1 MKKIIAII
9 MSVVIMCS
17 IMLPV
22 FAVETVDEDTDAV
35 VLEAAEVALDMPV
48 AIDDAEEEGG
58 FDFAALLNH
67 PIIQALMASRGASE
81 IITIVLQVL
90 PYFTDGG
97 ETLKGMAEEEIAKIV
112 TKLADELGDMI
123 VDGKVNA
130 EVFLPDYITKIRNQL
145 GIGKES
151 LTTAE
156 RATEPEQ
163 ELSTEPITAPQ
174 FKPGDVNGD
183 GEITV
188 LDARLI
194 LRRAIKLITLTPGQ
208 EKLADADGDG
218 KITVVD
224 ARIVLRI
231 ATKLDVPGVD
241 VVVK

>member
-22 FAVETVDEDTDAV
+22 FAVETVDEDADV
-35 VLEAAEVALDMPV
+35 VVVEAAEVALDTPV
-48 AIDDAEEEGG
+48 AIDDAEEGG
-58 FDFAALLNH
+58 FDFAALLNS

-123 VDGKVNA
+123 VDGKINA

-156 RATEPEQ
+156 RVTPPEQ
-163 ELSTEPITAPQ
+163 ELSTEPVTAPQ
-174 FKPGDVNGD
+174 FMPGDVNGD

-208 EKLADADGDG
+208 EKLADVDGDG
-218 KITVVD
+218 KITVID
-224 ARIVLRI
+224 ARIVLRV
-231 ATKLDVPGVD
+231 ATKLQEMPTTA
-241 VVVK
+241 K